1 MEVKEGK
8 TNNKQK
14 NPAIYTIQGNM
25 SLDFHEGKFVDD
37 KVRFEFKAKLWIH
50 LPLLGSTLALLK

>member
-1 MEVKEGK
+1 MEGSLEVKEGQ
-8 TNNKQK
+8 TNKKK

-37 KVRFEFKAKLWIH
+37 KVRFWI
-50 LPLLGSTLALLK
+50 